1 MRLML
6 CALYTSQSF
15 SLGWVFFNSAINFDT
30 CYKSALNP
38 QAVVIEALKSEGI
51 FLPVLLVG

>member
-6 CALYTSQSF
+6 CVLYHP
-15 SLGWVFFNSAINFDT
+15 VFFTGVMFFSSAINFVT
-30 CYKSALNP
+30 YYKSTLKP
-38 QAVVIEALKSEGI
+38 QAVVTEALKGEGG

>member
-1 MRLML
+1 M
-6 CALYTSQSF
+6 CFVYQPVF
-15 SLGWVFFNSAINFDT
+15 FIGLGFFNSAINFDT

>member
-6 CALYTSQSF
+6 CALYQPVFFTG
-15 SLGWVFFNSAINFDT
+15 LGFFNSAINFDT